1 MEGSQLLSSF
11 CSFCSHD
18 SSLLV
23 ASSCMG
29 AAGGEK
35 KGGLI
40 STQRERERER
50 EREILLFR
58 AVAICVCGF
67 PSFFLWLVSWFVGNY
82 C

>member
-1 MEGSQLLSSF
+1 
-11 CSFCSHD
+11 
-18 SSLLV
+18 
-23 ASSCMG
+23 MG

-40 STQRERERER
+40 STERER

-67 PSFFLWLVSWFVGNY
+67 FVFFLVSELVCWELLLMCS
-82 C
+82 

>member
-1 MEGSQLLSSF
+1 
-11 CSFCSHD
+11 
-18 SSLLV
+18 
-23 ASSCMG
+23 MG

-67 PSFFLWLVSWFVGNY
+67 FVFFWLVSWFVGNY

>member
-1 MEGSQLLSSF
+1 
-11 CSFCSHD
+11 
-18 SSLLV
+18 LLV

-40 STQRERERER
+40 STERETER
-50 EREILLFR
+50 ETEILLFR
-58 AVAICVCGF
+58 AAAICVWV
-67 PSFFLWLVSWFVGNY
+67 FFFFFFFFGLVSWFVGNY